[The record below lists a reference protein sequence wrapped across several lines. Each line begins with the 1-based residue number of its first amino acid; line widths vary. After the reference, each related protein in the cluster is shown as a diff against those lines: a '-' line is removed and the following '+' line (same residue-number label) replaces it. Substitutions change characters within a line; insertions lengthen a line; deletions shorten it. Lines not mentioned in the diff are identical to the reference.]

1 MDYADFLASKRIT
14 IAPSGFD
21 VEPRNPHL
29 FPFQRDLVRWALR
42 IGKAAI
48 WADCGLGKSLM
59 ELSWA
64 EHVVKQFNA
73 PVLILAPLS
82 VSHQTAREGEK
93 FGIPARVVASQSEVD
108 GPGIYITNYEKLHHF
123 DPSVFPGICLDESSC
138 LKSFTSVTRNALIV
152 AFANTPMKLCCSAT
166 PAPNDRMELGNHS
179 EFLGVLTRTEMLST
193 FFVHDGGD
201 TSKWRL
207 KGHAQEEYWR
217 WMCGWAVMMRKP
229 SDLGYSDDGFI
240 LPPLNYHHHVVKSEK
255 NLDGFLFPV
264 EAQTLIERRG
274 ARRDSITERVALTAS
289 LVLNL
294 THGKPAS
301 AQVVSRE
308 QASNRQGEAQDLH
321 ERVSASESRE
331 VESHAGAA
339 SAGPSEKAFTV
350 SNRSR
355 VSRKSKASIAGV
367 STPQPEGEKGAT
379 AKKVQPDSGAVGTN
393 DSGPA
398 EPLLDM
404 QATGEREQVD
414 VSLCGLLPQNGQ
426 GSGTALRKL
435 QSRSREIQ
443 GLYTATPSGDPIPS
457 AQWVIWCGLNAEQD
471 ALAKVLGD
479 RCVSI
484 YGSLSDSEKEKRLA
498 QWLNGEKQFLLSK
511 VSIFGWGLNLQQ
523 CANVAFLGLSDS
535 FEELYQGVR
544 RCWRFGQKSPVN
556 CHVITSEA
564 EGAVVKNIQRKEA
577 DAARMAKEM
586 VKHMSVYNTE
596 AVRGTVRTSD
606 TYRTQAERGEGWEMR
621 LGDCVEHIKDV
632 PDDSVHY
639 SIFSPPF
646 MALYVYNSSERDMGN
661 VRSDAEFQT
670 HFGFLVGE
678 LCRVLKPGRLISLH
692 CMDIPA
698 MKERDGYIGL
708 KDFPGDLIRM
718 FEAYGF
724 IYHSRVAIW
733 KDPLIEATRTK
744 ALGLMHKQV
753 IKDSAMSRQGLPDY
767 LITMRKKG
775 DNTEPVKRPDG
786 FTSFIGDD
794 EPNARK
800 GDRVLKK
807 DGDRSSYLTR
817 DDPVYSHAVWRRY
830 ASPVWMDINP
840 SDTLQKESAREQAD
854 ERHICPLQLQ
864 VIRRGIDLWTNPGD
878 LVLDPFMGI
887 GSTGYVALQ
896 HGRRTL
902 GFELKQSYFKQ
913 AVANLRSVEHAATQE
928 GLFATG
934 D

>member
-1 MDYADFLASKRIT
+1 MNYSDFLQSKRIT

-64 EHVVKQFNA
+64 EHVVEQFNA

-93 FGIPARVVASQSEVD
+93 FGIPCKVVASQAEVTE
-108 GPGIYITNYEKLHHF
+108 PGIYITNYEKLHHF
-123 DPSVFPGICLDESSC
+123 NPDVFPGVCLDESSC
-138 LKSFTSVTRNALIV
+138 LKSFTSVTRNALIES
-152 AFANTPMKLCCSAT
+152 FANTPMRLCCSAT

-229 SDLGYSDDGFI
+229 SDLGYSDEGFI

-274 ARRDSITERVALTAS
+274 ARRDSINERVELTAS
-289 LVLNL
+289 LM
-294 THGKPAS
+294 T
-301 AQVVSRE
+301 
-308 QASNRQGEAQDLH
+308 EACD
-321 ERVSASESRE
+321 
-331 VESHAGAA
+331 
-339 SAGPSEKAFTV
+339 
-350 SNRSR
+350 
-355 VSRKSKASIAGV
+355 
-367 STPQPEGEKGAT
+367 
-379 AKKVQPDSGAVGTN
+379 
-393 DSGPA
+393 
-398 EPLLDM
+398 
-404 QATGEREQVD
+404 
-414 VSLCGLLPQNGQ
+414 
-426 GSGTALRKL
+426 
-435 QSRSREIQ
+435 
-443 GLYTATPSGDPIPS
+443 
-457 AQWVIWCGLNAEQD
+457 QWVIWCGLNAEQD
-471 ALAKVLGD
+471 ALAKALGD

-484 YGSLSDSEKEKRLA
+484 YGSLSDSEKEKRLG
-498 QWLNGEKQFLLSK
+498 QWLNGDREFLLSK

-544 RCWRFGQKSPVN
+544 RCWRFGQTREVN

-596 AVRGTVRTSD
+596 AVRGTVRTAD
-606 TYRTQAERGEGWEMR
+606 TYRTQVEHGEGWELR
-621 LGDCVEHIKDV
+621 LGDCVEQIADV
-632 PDDSVHY
+632 PDSSVHY

-646 MALYVYNSSERDMGN
+646 ASLYTYSASERDMGN
-661 VRSDAEFQT
+661 ARTHGEFYE
-670 HFGFLVGE
+670 HFSYLVE
-678 LCRVLKPGRLISLH
+678 QLYRVLMPGRLLSFH
-692 CMDIPA
+692 CMNLPTS
-698 MKERDGYIGL
+698 KERDGVIGIS
-708 KDFPGDLIRM
+708 DFRGDLIRM
-718 FEAYGF
+718 FCGSEAQTLHDAKRILQRLGRDTSEIDLAITDASLRHGGF
-724 IYHSRVAIW
+724 IYHSEVVIW
-733 KDPLIEATRTK
+733 KDPVTAMQRTK
-744 ALGLMHKQV
+744 ALGLLHKQLV
-753 IKDSAMSRQGLPDY
+753 KDSCMSRQGIPDY
-767 LITMRKKG
+767 LVTMRKPG
-775 DNTEPVKRPDG
+775 ENPERVAGPLISYV
-786 FTSFIGDD
+786 GDD
-794 EPNARK
+794 PSI
-800 GDRVLKK
+800 V
-807 DGDRSSYLTR
+807 SSNGGYNPEFPQPSDTTR
-817 DDPVYSHAVWRRY
+817 QSINIWQRY

-864 VIRRGIDLWTNPGD
+864 VIRRGIDLWTNLDD
-878 LVLDPFMGI
+878 LVLDPFAGI
-887 GSTGYVALQ
+887 GSSGYVALQ
-896 HGRRTL
+896 HGRRFI

-928 GLFATG
+928 GLFATVTG

>member
-1 MDYADFLASKRIT
+1 VNYSDFLESKRIT
-14 IAPSGFD
+14 IAPSGFE

-29 FPFQRDLVRWALR
+29 FSFQRDLVRWALR

-64 EHVVKQFNA
+64 EHVVEHFNA

-93 FGIPARVVASQSEVD
+93 FGIPCKVVASQAEVT

-123 DPSVFPGICLDESSC
+123 KPDTFPGICLDESSC
-138 LKSFTSVTRNALIV
+138 LKSFTSVTRNLLIE
-152 AFANTPMKLCCSAT
+152 AFANTLMKLCCSAT

-274 ARRDSITERVALTAS
+274 ARRDSINERVELTAS
-289 LVLNL
+289 MM
-294 THGKPAS
+294 
-301 AQVVSRE
+301 R
-308 QASNRQGEAQDLH
+308 
-321 ERVSASESRE
+321 
-331 VESHAGAA
+331 
-339 SAGPSEKAFTV
+339 
-350 SNRSR
+350 
-355 VSRKSKASIAGV
+355 
-367 STPQPEGEKGAT
+367 
-379 AKKVQPDSGAVGTN
+379 DSS
-393 DSGPA
+393 D
-398 EPLLDM
+398 
-404 QATGEREQVD
+404 
-414 VSLCGLLPQNGQ
+414 
-426 GSGTALRKL
+426 
-435 QSRSREIQ
+435 
-443 GLYTATPSGDPIPS
+443 
-457 AQWVIWCGLNAEQD
+457 QWVTWCGLNAEQD
-471 ALAKVLGD
+471 ALAKALGD

-498 QWLNGEKQFLLSK
+498 QWLKGEKQFLLSK

-544 RCWRFGQKSPVN
+544 RCWRFGQTREVN

-577 DAARMAKEM
+577 DTTKMAREM

-596 AVRGTVRTSD
+596 AIRGTVRTAD
-606 TYRTQAERGEGWEMR
+606 TYKTKTESGEGWTMK
-621 LGDCVEHIKDV
+621 LGDCVEQIADV
-632 PDDSVHY
+632 ADSSIHY

-646 MALYVYNSSERDMGN
+646 ASLYTYSASERDMGN
-661 VRSDAEFQT
+661 ARTHSEFYE
-670 HFGFLVGE
+670 HFSYLVE
-678 LCRVLKPGRLISLH
+678 HLYRVLMPGRLLSFH
-692 CMDIPA
+692 CMNLPTS
-698 MKERDGYIGL
+698 KERDGVIGIS
-708 KDFPGDLIRM
+708 DFRGDLIRM
-718 FEAYGF
+718 FCGSEAQILHDAKRILQRLGRDTSEIDLAITDASLRHGGF
-724 IYHSRVAIW
+724 IYHSEVVIW
-733 KDPLIEATRTK
+733 KDPVTAMQRTK
-744 ALGLMHKQV
+744 ALGLLHKQLV
-753 IKDSAMSRQGLPDY
+753 KDSCMSRQGIPDY
-767 LITMRKKG
+767 LVTMRKPG
-775 DNTEPVKRPDG
+775 ENPERVADPLT
-786 FTSFIGDD
+786 TYIGDD
-794 EPNARK
+794 PIMN
-800 GDRVLKK
+800 DRWNPELPPPS
-807 DGDRSSYLTR
+807 DTMRHSINI
-817 DDPVYSHAVWRRY
+817 WQRY

-840 SDTLQKESAREQAD
+840 SVTLQKESAREQAD

-864 VIRRGIDLWTNPGD
+864 VIERAIDLWTNPND

-896 HGRRTL
+896 HRRRTI
-902 GFELKQSYFKQ
+902 GFELKESYYKQ
-913 AVANLRSVEHAATQE
+913 AVANLRAVETAATQS
-928 GLFATG
+928 GLFAMVG
-934 D
+934 GGE